1 MTRVRPTDITV
12 DGSTRVLSIEWSD
25 GKRSGYPLAGLRAVC
40 PCVNCCGGHANM
52 GKPADKELLRS
63 AEDPEIAVAR
73 IELVGSYAMQVVW
86 SDGHDTGI
94 YTWDYLHEA
103 GT

>member
-1 MTRVRPTDITV
+1 MTRVRPSDITV
-12 DGSTRVLSIEWSD
+12 DKNASRLSVEWSD
-25 GKRSGYPLAGLRAVC
+25 GRRSDYPLAGLRAVC
-40 PCVNCCGGHANM
+40 PCVKCCGGHANM

-63 AEDPEIAVAR
+63 AEDAELGVAR

-103 GT
+103 GR